1 MFKGGWLL
9 RYSVPYIP
17 VGSND
22 SIINFQNPTLMK
34 KQKLKLEDISKQ
46 PTTVVLSTSETKK
59 VKGGAGSEAEAFIV
73 IDDIDGF

>member
-1 MFKGGWLL
+1 
-9 RYSVPYIP
+9 
-17 VGSND
+17 
-22 SIINFQNPTLMK
+22 MK
-34 KQKLKLEDISKQ
+34 KQQIKLEDLLRQ

>member
-1 MFKGGWLL
+1 
-9 RYSVPYIP
+9 
-17 VGSND
+17 
-22 SIINFQNPTLMK
+22 MK